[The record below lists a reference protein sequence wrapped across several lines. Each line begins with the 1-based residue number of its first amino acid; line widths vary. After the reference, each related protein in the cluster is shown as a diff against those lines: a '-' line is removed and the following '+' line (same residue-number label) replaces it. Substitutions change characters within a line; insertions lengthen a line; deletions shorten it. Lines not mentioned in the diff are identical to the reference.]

1 MIPRMEDIARRASN
15 ERLAD
20 AAEREADR
28 LQQEWL
34 RERLARARRGD
45 TSYTQNPKR
54 YEPFR

>member
-1 MIPRMEDIARRASN
+1 MIPRLEDIARRAAN

-28 LQQEWL
+28 LQQDWQ
-34 RERLARARRGD
+34 RERLQRARRGD

-54 YEPFR
+54 FAPFR